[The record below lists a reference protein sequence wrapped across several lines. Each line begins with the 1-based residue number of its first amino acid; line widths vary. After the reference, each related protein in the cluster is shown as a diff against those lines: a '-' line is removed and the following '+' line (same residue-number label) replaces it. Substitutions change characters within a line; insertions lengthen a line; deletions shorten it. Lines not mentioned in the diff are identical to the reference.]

1 MEKIKVLVVDDSA
14 LMRKIISDMIDN
26 DSSIEVIGTARNGE
40 DLLNKLSLNF
50 RKNMPDIITLDV
62 EMPKMDGITAL
73 GELKKRD
80 INVPVIVLSSIS
92 KEGTKLTMECLEAG
106 AFDFLP
112 KPSGTISL
120 DIDKVRIELIKKIK
134 AAYGNITKMQ
144 KFSHII
150 HRNKS
155 REEIGAANY
164 IKINAE
170 DAEDY
175 KMDTRKNIDAV
186 VIGASTGGPKALY
199 SVITEFPENIGVPV
213 FVVQHMPVGFT
224 RAFAERLDSNSKI
237 KVVEAQDGTNV
248 ENNTVYIAQGGF
260 HMEVWRDK
268 KIHLNVEPAIWGVRP
283 AVDKLFISASRVY
296 GENIISVVLTG
307 MGRDGADGTVEIKK
321 NGGVT
326 ISEDESTC
334 TIYGMPKA
342 TYATGKVDMVLPIDK
357 IASEILKI
365 IRLGRR

>member
-14 LMRKIISDMIDN
+14 LMRKIISDMID
-26 DSSIEVIGTARNGE
+26 DDPSIEVIGTARNGE

-62 EMPKMDGITAL
+62 EMPRMDGITAL
-73 GELKKRD
+73 GELKKRG

-120 DIDKVRIELIKKIK
+120 DIDKVRTELIKKIK
-134 AAYGNITKMQ
+134 AAYGNIIKMQ
-144 KFSHII
+144 KFSTMV

-155 REEIGAANY
+155 REEIGAASL
-164 IKINAE
+164 KTNAE
-170 DAEDY
+170 ETEDCR
-175 KMDTRKNIDAV
+175 MNTRKSIDAV

-199 SVITEFPENIGVPV
+199 SVITEFPENMGVPV

-224 RAFAERLDSNSKI
+224 RAFAERLDSNSRI
-237 KVVEAQDGTNV
+237 KVVEAQDGTNI
-248 ENNTVYIAQGGF
+248 EDNTVYIAPGGF

-296 GENIISVVLTG
+296 GDNIISAVLTG
-307 MGRDGADGTVEIKK
+307 MGRDGANGTVEIKK
-321 NGGVT
+321 NGGIT

-342 TYATGKVDMVLPIDK
+342 AYATGKVDMVLPIDK
-357 IASEILKI
+357 IAGEILKI